1 MPDTP
6 AQSSPP
12 GPQSSPRAYPEGDN
26 GLNQVIEAADVVL
39 EPETDDGDSAVGT
52 AVSGSTES
60 ISASILEYRTIQG
73 RRFHSEKGNAL
84 YWYLSSGS
92 QVSRS
97 LGLTSAKGV
106 K

>member
-6 AQSSPP
+6 AQSSP
-12 GPQSSPRAYPEGDN
+12 GPQSSPRAHPVGDN
-26 GLNQVIEAADVVL
+26 GLNQVIEAADVVP
-39 EPETDDGDSAVGT
+39 EPEIDDGDSAVGT
-52 AVSGSTES
+52 AVSGLTES

-84 YWYLSSGS
+84 YWYLSSGP
-92 QVSRS
+92 QVNRP

-106 K
+106 ER